1 MILTLEINKKIIV
14 GLTILLTVAYGLS
27 LATAGVS
34 FPGCAEGQ
42 P

>member
-1 MILTLEINKKIIV
+1 MFLLDINKKIIV
-14 GLTILLTVAYGLS
+14 GLAMLLTIAYGLS

-34 FPGCAEGQ
+34 IPGCSEGQ